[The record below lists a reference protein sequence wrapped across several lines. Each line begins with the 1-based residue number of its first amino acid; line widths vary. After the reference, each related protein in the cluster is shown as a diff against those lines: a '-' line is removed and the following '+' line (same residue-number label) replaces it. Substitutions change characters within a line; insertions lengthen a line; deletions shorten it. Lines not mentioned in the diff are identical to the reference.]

1 MTIPGVIAI
10 DGPAAS
16 GKSTVGIIL
25 ARDLGYICL
34 DTGIMYRAV
43 TLAALDRGISI
54 DDEEAITSLAEMIR
68 IDVFPPS
75 IDDSRP
81 FDVFVDG
88 KDVTW
93 DIRTPRVNANV
104 SAVSAY
110 RGVRTAMTLQQRRIG
125 EAGKIVMLGRDIGTI
140 VLPFADLKIYLDASV
155 EERARRRYEEYKL
168 LGMSV
173 NYEEILES
181 LKLRDQIDSTRA
193 VAPLTIPEDAFVIDT
208 DDMAIDEVV
217 SKIKEIIYHV

>member
-81 FDVFVDG
+81 FDVSIDG

-93 DIRTPRVNANV
+93 EIRAPRVNANV
-104 SAVSAY
+104 SAVSTY

-155 EERARRRYEEYKL
+155 KERARRRYEEYKL

-173 NYEEILES
+173 NYEEIFES

-208 DDMAIDEVV
+208 DDMTIDEVV

>member
-54 DDEEAITSLAEMIR
+54 SDEQAITSLAEMIR

-75 IDDSRP
+75 INDSRP
-81 FDVFVDG
+81 FDVFVDS

-93 DIRTPRVNANV
+93 DIREPRVNANV

-125 EAGKIVMLGRDIGTI
+125 EGGKIVMLGRDIGTI

-168 LGMSV
+168 MGMSV
-173 NYEEILES
+173 NYEEILVS

-208 DDMAIDEVV
+208 DDMTIDEVV

>member
-173 NYEEILES
+173 NYEEIFES

-208 DDMAIDEVV
+208 DDMTIDEVV

>member
-43 TLAALDRGISI
+43 TLAALDRGIPI
-54 DDEEAITSLAEMIR
+54 NDEEAITSLAEMIR

-75 IDDSRP
+75 QNDARP
-81 FDVFVDG
+81 FDVIVDG

-93 DIRTPRVNANV
+93 EIRAPRVNANV

-110 RGVRTAMTLQQRRIG
+110 KGVRTAMTLQQRRIG

-140 VLPFADLKIYLDASV
+140 VLPSADLKIYLDASV

-168 LGMSV
+168 MGMSV
-173 NYEEILES
+173 NYDEILES

-208 DDMAIDEVV
+208 DEMTIDEVV
-217 SKIKEIIYHV
+217 SKIKEIVYHV

>member
-43 TLAALDRGISI
+43 TLAALDRDISI
-54 DDEEAITSLAEMIR
+54 NDEQAITSLAEMIR

-75 IDDSRP
+75 FDDSRS
-81 FDVFVDG
+81 FDVFVDC

-93 DIRTPRVNANV
+93 DIRAPRVNANV

-110 RGVRTAMTLQQRRIG
+110 RGVRTAMTIQQRRIG

-168 LGMSV
+168 MGMSV
-173 NYEEILES
+173 SYEEILES

-208 DDMAIDEVV
+208 NDMTIDEVV

>member
-54 DDEEAITSLAEMIR
+54 DDEEAITSLSEMIR

-81 FDVFVDG
+81 FDVSVDG

-93 DIRTPRVNANV
+93 EIRAPRVNANV

-110 RGVRTAMTLQQRRIG
+110 RGVRTAMTIQQRRIG

-168 LGMSV
+168 MGMSV

-208 DDMAIDEVV
+208 DNMTIDEVV

>member
-1 MTIPGVIAI
+1 VIAI

-43 TLAALDRGISI
+43 TLAALDRDISI
-54 DDEEAITSLAEMIR
+54 NDEQAITSLAEMIR

-75 IDDSRP
+75 FDDSRS

-93 DIRTPRVNANV
+93 DIRAPRVNANV

-110 RGVRTAMTLQQRRIG
+110 RGVRTAMTIQQRRIG

-168 LGMSV
+168 MGMSV
-173 NYEEILES
+173 SYEEILES

-208 DDMAIDEVV
+208 NDMTIDEVV

>member
-208 DDMAIDEVV
+208 DDMTIDEVV

>member
-43 TLAALDRGISI
+43 TLAALDRDISI
-54 DDEEAITSLAEMIR
+54 NDEQAITSLAEMIR

-75 IDDSRP
+75 FDDSRS

-93 DIRTPRVNANV
+93 DIRAPRVNANV

-110 RGVRTAMTLQQRRIG
+110 RGVRTAMTIQQRRIG

-168 LGMSV
+168 MGMSV
-173 NYEEILES
+173 SYEEILES

-208 DDMAIDEVV
+208 NDMTIDEVV

>member
-54 DDEEAITSLAEMIR
+54 DDEEAITSLSEMIR

-81 FDVFVDG
+81 FDVSIDG

-93 DIRTPRVNANV
+93 EIRAPRVNANV

-110 RGVRTAMTLQQRRIG
+110 RGVRTAMTIQQRRIG

-140 VLPFADLKIYLDASV
+140 VLPYADLKIYLDASV

-168 LGMSV
+168 IRMSV

-193 VAPLTIPEDAFVIDT
+193 IAPLTIPEDAFVIDT
-208 DDMAIDEVV
+208 DDMTIDEVV

>member
-16 GKSTVGIIL
+16 GKSTVGVIL
-25 ARDLGYICL
+25 AKDLGYICL

-54 DDEEAITSLAEMIR
+54 DDEKAITSLAEMIR
-68 IDVFPPS
+68 IEVFPPS
-75 IDDSRP
+75 VNDSRP
-81 FDVFVDG
+81 FDVSVDG

-93 DIRTPRVNANV
+93 EIRSPRVNANV
-104 SAVSAY
+104 SVVSAY
-110 RGVRTAMTLQQRRIG
+110 KGVRTAMTLQQRRIG
-125 EAGKIVMLGRDIGTI
+125 EAGKIIMLGRDIGSI
-140 VLPFADLKIYLDASV
+140 VLPCADLKFYLDASV

-168 LGMSV
+168 MGMSV
-173 NYEEILES
+173 NHEEILAS

-193 VAPLTIPEDAFVIDT
+193 VAPLTIPADAFVINTDT
-208 DDMAIDEVV
+208 LSINEVV

>member
-54 DDEEAITSLAEMIR
+54 SDEEAITSLAEMIR

-81 FDVFVDG
+81 FDVIVDG

-110 RGVRTAMTLQQRRIG
+110 RCVRAAMTLQQRRIG
-125 EAGKIVMLGRDIGTI
+125 EGGKIVMLGRDIGTI

-168 LGMSV
+168 MGMGV

-208 DDMAIDEVV
+208 DDMTIEEVV

>member
-81 FDVFVDG
+81 FDVSIDG

-93 DIRTPRVNANV
+93 EIRAPRVNANV

-110 RGVRTAMTLQQRRIG
+110 RGVRTAMTIQQRRIG

-168 LGMSV
+168 MGMSV

-208 DDMAIDEVV
+208 DDMTIDEVV

>member
-43 TLAALDRGISI
+43 TLVALDRGISI
-54 DDEEAITSLAEMIR
+54 SDEQAITSLAEIIR
-68 IDVFPPS
+68 IDVYPPS

-93 DIRTPRVNANV
+93 DIREPRVNANV
-104 SAVSAY
+104 SVVSAY

-125 EAGKIVMLGRDIGTI
+125 EGGKIVMLGRDIGTI

-168 LGMSV
+168 MGMSV
-173 NYEEILES
+173 IYEEILES

-208 DDMAIDEVV
+208 DDMTIDEVV